1 MNRELSY
8 VGKRYPSISARQKV
22 TGAAKYS
29 VDLAPLPGTLVGKYL
44 TSPHPH
50 ARIRSID
57 KSLAKQLPGVAAVI
71 SWDDIPKQL
80 INPSIQKWTLHD
92 GSLDI
97 EDMYVI
103 SEKAR
108 FVGDIVAAVAA
119 VDEATAL
126 KALSLIKVD
135 YEVLPAVLSMADA
148 MKPGAPAVHDGVPDN
163 ISQTAGFAGNRGDV
177 DATLAQAEVV
187 VELSVETSRQHP
199 MALEPLTCTAAFD
212 GNGDL
217 TCWTPT
223 QRPMTYRRAVAELF
237 GLTEARV
244 NIVCEF
250 GGGFYGEANWP
261 IVPVCVALAK
271 SARKPV
277 RVEFTREELV
287 AITPSRETYVVS
299 GKLGFSKDGT
309 LLAAQH
315 ELLVDSGAYFN
326 RSNATATVC
335 FGIFSSIYRLPAFR
349 GKLTAVYSN
358 TPMTSG
364 HRGYGGPAALVLLDQ
379 LMDMAAEKLG
389 MDPLDLR
396 LKNVKRAGER
406 AIFFPMETDTHF
418 DLIEQGAERFGWKE
432 KRSRNRTNGTRR
444 RGIGMS
450 TFHDVSG
457 AQPNEVMDRHCVMTL
472 EPDGSVTVTL
482 NHPDGGMNLLTSC
495 VQIAAETSGLRPEDF
510 RFVHAATKGARYDV
524 GMGANAGMYGMGN
537 LFVRAGANLKNE
549 ILSIAAKQL
558 GFAPEDLDIEKSEI
572 VTKSDGRRKLSVKEL
587 AASILMDHTGGS
599 GRQITIPSS
608 FTPRLNPAA
617 PSAVFIDLQVDA
629 ETGVIE
635 IDRLL
640 FVHDCG
646 RPINPNTVEG
656 QLVGGIVH
664 GLGHTLFEDISINRV
679 SGAIE
684 GSNLNRYKLPSTLD
698 LPEIEVL
705 LFEQPCES
713 GPFGAKAVG
722 MCGTHGIPAAV
733 ANALCDALGVR
744 MSSMPFSAER
754 VLSAIHAGRESSQS
768 GSPLR

>member
-1 MNRELSY
+1 MNKGLSY
-8 VGKRYPSISARQKV
+8 VGTRYPSISARQKV
-22 TGAAKYS
+22 VGAAKYS
-29 VDLAPLPGTLVGKYL
+29 VDLALPGMLVGKYL

-50 ARIRSID
+50 ALIRSID
-57 KSLAKQLPGVAAVI
+57 KTLAEQLPGVAAVI

-92 GSLDI
+92 GTLDI

-135 YEVLPAVLSMADA
+135 YEVLPAVLSMAEA
-148 MKPGAPAVHDGVPDN
+148 LKPGAPAVHDNVPNN
-163 ISQTAGFAGNRGDV
+163 ISQIAAFPGNRGDV
-177 DATLAQAEVV
+177 DAALAQADVV
-187 VELSVETSRQHP
+187 VELSLETSRQHP

-237 GLTEARV
+237 GLSEAGV

-271 SARKPV
+271 KAKKPV
-277 RVEFTREELV
+277 RVEFTREEFV
-287 AITPSRETYVVS
+287 AITPTRETYVVS

-309 LLAAQH
+309 LLAGDQ

-326 RSNATATVC
+326 RSNAVATVC
-335 FGIFSSIYRLPAFR
+335 FSIFSSIYRMPAFR
-349 GKLTAVYSN
+349 GQQTAVYSN
-358 TPMTSG
+358 TPVAGG
-364 HRGYGGPAALVLLDQ
+364 HRGYGGPAAMVLLDQ

-396 LKNVKRAGER
+396 LKNVKRMGER
-406 AIFFPMETDTHF
+406 TIFFPMETDTHF
-418 DLIEQGAERFGWKE
+418 DLIKQGAERFGWKE
-432 KRSRNRTNGTRR
+432 KRSRNKANGTKR
-444 RGIGMS
+444 RGIGMCTS
-450 TFHDVSG
+450 HDVSG
-457 AQPNEVMDRHCVMTL
+457 AQPHEVMDRHCVMTL

-495 VQIAAETSGLRPEDF
+495 VQIAAETSGLLPEDF
-510 RFVHAATKGARYDV
+510 RCVHGATKGARYDV
-524 GMGANAGMYGMGN
+524 GMAANAGMYGMGN
-537 LFVRAGANLKNE
+537 LFVRAGASLKSE
-549 ILSIAAKQL
+549 ILSVAAKQL
-558 GFAPEDLDIEKSEI
+558 GLAPEELDIEKSEI
-572 VTKSDGRRKLSVKEL
+572 VAKCDGKKKLSVKEL
-587 AASILMDHTGGS
+587 AAAILIDHTGGS
-599 GRQITIPSS
+599 GRQITIPTS
-608 FTPRLNPAA
+608 FTPVRNPAA
-617 PSAVFIDLQVDA
+617 PSVVFIEIQVDV

-635 IDRLL
+635 IDKLL

-656 QLVGGIVH
+656 QLLGGITH
-664 GLGHTLFEDISINRV
+664 GLGHALFEDVSINRA
-679 SGAIE
+679 SGVIE

-698 LPEIEVL
+698 LPEIEVVL
-705 LFEQPCES
+705 YEQPCES

-722 MCGTHGIPAAV
+722 MCGTNGIPAAV
-733 ANALCDALGVR
+733 ANALYDALGVR

-754 VLSAIHAGRESSQS
+754 VLSAIQASRENS
-768 GSPLR
+768 

>member
-1 MNRELSY
+1 MNKELSY

-22 TGAAKYS
+22 VGAAKYS
-29 VDLAPLPGTLVGKYL
+29 VDLALPGALVGKYL

-57 KSLAKQLPGVAAVI
+57 KSQAEQLPGVAAVI
-71 SWDDIPKQL
+71 SWEDIPQQL

-97 EDMYVI
+97 EDMYII

-126 KALSLIKVD
+126 KAMSLIKID

-148 MKPGAPAVHDGVPDN
+148 MKPGAPAVHDSAPNN
-163 ISQTAGFAGNRGDV
+163 ISQIAAFPGNRGDV
-177 DATLAQAEVV
+177 DAALAQADVV
-187 VELSVETSRQHP
+187 VELSVQTSRQHP

-223 QRPMTYRRAVAELF
+223 QRPMTFRRAVAELF
-237 GLTEARV
+237 GLTEAKV
-244 NIVCEF
+244 NIVCEY
-250 GGGFYGEANWP
+250 GGGFYGEGNWP

-271 SARKPV
+271 KAKKPV

-287 AITPSRETYVVS
+287 VITPTRETYVVS

-309 LLAAQH
+309 LLAADQH
-315 ELLVDSGAYFN
+315 LLVDSGAFFN
-326 RSNATATVC
+326 RSNAVATVC
-335 FGIFSSIYRLPAFR
+335 FSIFSSIYRLPAFR
-349 GKLTAVYSN
+349 GVQTAVYSN
-358 TPMTSG
+358 TPTTSG
-364 HRGYGGPAALVLLDQ
+364 HRGYGGPAALVLLEQ

-389 MDPLDLR
+389 MDPIELR
-396 LKNVKRAGER
+396 LKNVKRTGER
-406 AIFFPMETDTHF
+406 AIFFPMETDTQF
-418 DLIEQGAERFGWKE
+418 DLIRQGAEKFGWTE
-432 KRSRNRTNGTRR
+432 KRSRNKVNGTKR
-444 RGIGMS
+444 RGVGMC
-450 TFHDVSG
+450 TYHDVSG
-457 AQPNEVMDRHCVMTL
+457 AQPHEVMDRHCVMTL
-472 EPDGSVTVTL
+472 ERDGSVTVTL

-510 RFVHAATKGARYDV
+510 HFVHAATKGARYDV

-537 LFVRAGANLKNE
+537 LFVRAGASLKSE
-549 ILSIAAKQL
+549 ILAVAAEHL
-558 GFAPEDLDIEKSEI
+558 GVSPEDLDIEKAEI
-572 VTKSDGRRKLSVKEL
+572 VAKGDGSRKLSVKEL
-587 AASILMDHTGGS
+587 ASAILINHSGGN
-599 GRQITIPSS
+599 GRQITIPVS
-608 FTPRLNPAA
+608 FTPTLNPAA
-617 PSAVFIDLQVDA
+617 PSAVFIDVQVDVD
-629 ETGVIE
+629 TGVIE
-635 IDRLL
+635 IDKLL

-656 QLVGGIVH
+656 QLLGGIAH
-664 GLGHTLFEDISINRV
+664 GLGHALFEDICINPV
-679 SGAIE
+679 SGVTE

-698 LPEIEVL
+698 LPEIEIAL
-705 LFEQPCES
+705 YEQPCES

-733 ANALCDALGVR
+733 ANAVYDALGVR

-754 VLSAIHAGRESSQS
+754 VLAAIRAGRVADAREYAT
-768 GSPLR
+768 